1 MAKDYSV
8 VTPKELQ
15 QWMSRERDFILI
27 DTLPKEQFDRRH
39 LPGASNACVFEV
51 IFPDQVKGIVPNI
64 EREIVLYG
72 SSEKSMDAITGA
84 EKLARLGYKKVYALK
99 GGIAAWQA
107 AGYPLQ
113 GEHVQE
119 VELPEDPL
127 PIEDG
132 TYKVDTDE
140 SVIEWT
146 GRNPNTKH
154 YGTIQLSKGEI
165 TVMDGIIGG
174 SFHIDMTSIKNIN
187 LEGDELQPVLISHL
201 KSDDF
206 FFVKLFPKAIF
217 TIKTATPVK
226 ETTFSSPNF
235 KVKGTLELRGI
246 RKGITFPATV
256 NPLPDGG
263 AIVEAHFDIDRTRWG
278 VIYGSSR
285 FFEHLGMHLVFDLI
299 SIQIRLVVG
308 ERERG

>member
-1 MAKDYSV
+1 MAKAYSF
-8 VTPKELQ
+8 VTPKQLQ
-15 QWMSRERDFILI
+15 QWINRGRDSILI
-27 DTLPKEQFDRRH
+27 DTLPKEQFDKRH

-51 IFPDQVKGIVPNI
+51 IFPDQVEDIVPNKG
-64 EREIVLYG
+64 REIVLYG
-72 SSEKSMDAITGA
+72 SSEKSMDAITAA
-84 EKLARLGYKKVYALK
+84 EKLVRLGYKKVYALK
-99 GGIAAWQA
+99 GGVAAWQA
-107 AGYPLQ
+107 AGYPLE

-119 VELPEDPL
+119 VELPEDQL

-132 TYKVDTDE
+132 NYRVNTDE

-165 TVMDGIIGG
+165 TVKEGIIGG

-217 TIKTATPVK
+217 TIRTATPVK
-226 ETTFSSPNF
+226 KTTFSSPNF

-246 RKGITFPATV
+246 KKGITFPATV
-256 NPLPDGG
+256 NPLPEGG

-299 SIQIRLVVG
+299 SIQLRLVVG
-308 ERERG
+308 GRERG